1 MELISDMDG
10 LPSAS
15 ICSIWL
21 INWNL
26 EAANVNSPLHGHNTL
41 HMSKVVFKVNVSI
54 CAEKSVNPPSAG
66 F

>member
-1 MELISDMDG
+1 MEFVSDMDA

-26 EAANVNSPLHGHNTL
+26 KAANVNSLHEHKTL
-41 HMSKVVFKVNVSI
+41 HMSKVVFTVNVSI
-54 CAEKSVNPPSAG
+54 CAETSVNPASAG